1 MIDFRSL
8 DRETRTVALVGRFLQ
23 LWASLE
29 TSIGSAIGSALR
41 LTKLQEYV
49 LTRNS
54 GFINKTYII
63 GALCSVAEL
72 DDAEEKDCRSLLQEI
87 RRFGAKPDKKICR
100 RSGGEPE
107 FMEDAP
113 HGRLDGIV
121 VEIDRFWV
129 VCAAR
134 AAEWLSGSEQG
145 FDGFVAQDEERCHR
159 PEAGQQRLVAAGVA
173 DPADDVFAAEFLQ
186 IISGVAGTV
195 Q

>member
-1 MIDFRSL
+1 MTGYGVFSRMSF
-8 DRETRTVALVGRFLQ
+8 GRF
-23 LWASLE
+23 S
-29 TSIGSAIGSALR
+29 SAATARPQSR
-41 LTKLQEYV
+41 
-49 LTRNS
+49 LTRNVYDRALGLS
-54 GFINKTYII
+54 AEGILAVPVSESWI
-63 GALCSVAEL
+63 GRPRERRKVVF
-72 DDAEEKDCRSLLQEI
+72 

-107 FMEDAP
+107 FMEDAT

-121 VEIDRFWV
+121 VEIDWFWV

-134 AAEWLSGSEQG
+134 GAQWLSGSEQG

-159 PEAGQQRLVAAGVA
+159 PEAGQQRLVAASVA